1 MTRCARRHAV
11 HLSWRMSGTER
22 ATTMDKHWGADS
34 RRHQLELPSHP
45 HQLAASAARLP
56 NRPCSSTLPHHK
68 GHPIQF
74 PFPKHS
80 LDLPCLPRYITPAPS
95 CRLERAAR
103 IGHCA
108 ARALHLVEQGRRAGT
123 PSDALG
129 FVRNQEEGES
139 VLSVRRP
146 HPPIPASSITALVS
160 STMILRYMYDAEVS
174 RITTNALARH
184 SSGPFVGP
192 GSLLSESEVNCCKF
206 GTARGTASLPV
217 LCALTDRRPPQFLSP
232 FNF

>member
-1 MTRCARRHAV
+1 MSAESRGT
-11 HLSWRMSGTER
+11 SWEGDWPIPPTPSCPGVP
-22 ATTMDKHWGADS
+22 ADM
-34 RRHQLELPSHP
+34 PSLMAHVG
-45 HQLAASAARLP
+45 HGKGNHDGQALGRGQQAASAGASIP
-56 NRPCSSTLPHHK
+56 STPTCSFCCPSPQSPLLFNPPHHK

-80 LDLPCLPRYITPAPS
+80 LDLPRLPRYITPAPS
-95 CRLERAAR
+95 CRLQRAAR

-146 HPPIPASSITALVS
+146 HPPIPTSSITALVS
-160 STMILRYMYDAEVS
+160 STMILRYMYDAEVP
-174 RITTNALARH
+174 RIATNALARH

-206 GTARGTASLPV
+206 GTA
-217 LCALTDRRPPQFLSP
+217 
-232 FNF
+232 